1 MESIKIKERPERQY
15 TIAHSGIVITT
26 FSNPKLPT
34 EEHVPFENIKND
46 RFFYI
51 HRSPMLLI
59 ASGACLL
66 VFLLIVADSLKNNT
80 SYPPINNFTWPGL
93 TLLFLATY
101 FFLQPKVYF
110 LKTFTGKYIRF
121 RIKKNEIEIATF
133 VKSVI
138 KRRNEYIKLRYG
150 TPSPH
155 LSYDSQ
161 FSNFNIM
168 ARENILTDQECQ
180 EKIEELNKLFNQTVP
195 AKTFLGYSKN

>member
-1 MESIKIKERPERQY
+1 
-15 TIAHSGIVITT
+15 
-26 FSNPKLPT
+26 
-34 EEHVPFENIKND
+34 
-46 RFFYI
+46 
-51 HRSPMLLI
+51 
-59 ASGACLL
+59 
-66 VFLLIVADSLKNNT
+66 
-80 SYPPINNFTWPGL
+80 
-93 TLLFLATY
+93 
-101 FFLQPKVYF
+101 VYF

-121 RIKKNEIEIATF
+121 RIKKNEIEIAAF

-168 ARENILTDQECQ
+168 ARENILTAPECQ